1 MWKSFLD
8 SELIVYICFLIA
20 LAWVSS
26 NPCWVYLLFPD
37 EKMRTFIEWL
47 ISISIFCLEKPSS
60 GKVGLRSKEY
70 INSKQR
76 LKFVCTQGSFTFAIS
91 IILKWRIRKREEL
104 ALAQS
109 WSFRF
114 KLMYLLHVFAC
125 VGWRKLALCY
135 IKFLYSFSARFL
147 PPSNSPWCHLCL
159 LAGRGVWRVA
169 LYCAVHLDWSVAP
182 IMSLVSL
189 MVIPR
194 GQTIMVTIIR
204 AHYGSCHTVLR
215 AMAPENLQKLAHMS
229 HVVRSISFFYQ
240 FNKWFEAHPIGIHI

>member
-26 NPCWVYLLFPD
+26 NPCWVYLMFPD

-76 LKFVCTQGSFTFAIS
+76 LKFVFTPGSFTFAIS

-135 IKFLYSFSARFL
+135 IKFLYSLSARFL
-147 PPSNSPWCHLCL
+147 PPSNSPCVTSVCWLAAGSEELLC
-159 LAGRGVWRVA
+159 
-169 LYCAVHLDWSVAP
+169 
-182 IMSLVSL
+182 
-189 MVIPR
+189 
-194 GQTIMVTIIR
+194 
-204 AHYGSCHTVLR
+204 TVLYIWTG
-215 AMAPENLQKLAHMS
+215 L
-229 HVVRSISFFYQ
+229 
-240 FNKWFEAHPIGIHI
+240 